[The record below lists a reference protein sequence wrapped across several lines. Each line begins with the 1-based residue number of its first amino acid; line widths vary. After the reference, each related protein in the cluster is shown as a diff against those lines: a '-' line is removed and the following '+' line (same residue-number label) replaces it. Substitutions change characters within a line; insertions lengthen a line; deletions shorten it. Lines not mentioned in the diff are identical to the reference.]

1 MKNILLKAENARKE
15 FYRNEEKI
23 TVLNDIST
31 ELYEGDFTVVM
42 GASGAGKST
51 LLYALSGMDKI
62 TSGSVKYKNKEISG
76 LSDKEISK
84 LRINDFGFVFQQT
97 HLVSSLTL
105 FENVAAAGYL
115 NKKIPREKTA
125 EKASELL
132 KKMNVADAENRR
144 PAQVSGGEA
153 QRAALAR
160 AMINEPALIFAD
172 EPTGALNKANTDEVL
187 DLLTEIN
194 SQGQSV
200 LMVTH
205 DVRAAIRGNR
215 IIYLEDGKI
224 INELLLPPYDKRS
237 ARSRELELNE
247 WLSNLRW

>member
-1 MKNILLKAENARKE
+1 MKNILLKAKNVRKE
-15 FYRNEEKI
+15 FYRIGEKSI
-23 TVLNDIST
+23 VLDDIST

-76 LSDKEISK
+76 LPDKEISK

-115 NKKIPREKTA
+115 NKKISREKTA

-172 EPTGALNKANTDEVL
+172 EPTGALNKSNTDEVL

-194 SQGQSV
+194 SQCQSI

-224 INELLLPPYDKRS
+224 IDELLFPPYEKIS